1 MVAGK
6 VQGGTMKPN
15 EEGNA
20 MSKPNKPTE
29 QQIRRT
35 LEAKQIL
42 YLASGYSDAS
52 ASVWVK
58 NFTELPNDELHFPE
72 FGNWKSFEEI
82 KDALAKEIEKQY
94 PAKAFPFLRLGKITL
109 YRRNEDDKE
118 YLWDMGDFDV
128 EDIAND

>member
-1 MVAGK
+1 M
-6 VQGGTMKPN
+6 
-15 EEGNA
+15 
-20 MSKPNKPTE
+20 
-29 QQIRRT
+29 RREFCPDDSFT
-35 LEAKQIL
+35 VRREVNHQ
-42 YLASGYSDAS
+42 SGQ
-52 ASVWVK
+52 
-58 NFTELPNDELHFPE
+58 LGFPE

>member
-1 MVAGK
+1 
-6 VQGGTMKPN
+6 
-15 EEGNA
+15 

-29 QQIRRT
+29 EQIHRT
-35 LEAKQIL
+35 LEAKQIV
-42 YLASGYSDAS
+42 YLASGYSDITE
-52 ASVWVK
+52 SVWVR
-58 NFTELPNDELHFPE
+58 NIPDIDDQLEWCTEYPE

-109 YRRNEDDKE
+109 YRRNDDDKE

-128 EDIAND
+128 EEDANAQD